1 MTWNQRQ
8 IRRRDIGTVVTF
20 LLVLAL
26 AALNGALYSALWG
39 WT

>member
-8 IRRRDIGTVVTF
+8 IRRWDIVTVVTF
-20 LLVLAL
+20 LLALAL